1 MKHASE
7 IGPVDAN
14 GKSKPVAK
22 YVFAVVAAI
31 LIGACLLGAARYGR
45 ERAYDSLRARAQSS
59 AELNAV
65 LLRTVLEKQRSLP
78 LVLSQ
83 DRDVLSA
90 LSSGSESMFKLIS
103 GRLESL
109 VPGTRAAVI
118 YLLNANGLAVAASN
132 WREPTSFVGID
143 YSFRP
148 YYTRAVENG
157 SAEHYALGTIS
168 KRPGLYISKRIDG
181 PSGLLGV
188 IVVKVEFDEL
198 ETDWRKNSDPTFV
211 TDQRGIVLITSFPEW
226 RFMTR
231 EAVPADQKRPLRESL
246 QFGDAPL
253 EPLNVAPALPQ
264 SQPDIVAARLPG
276 ATKSAEFVRVEAAVP
291 TTNWTLQLLTPST
304 AAVAEAT
311 RTALSLALLVL
322 APLAGLAAFVMRRR
336 GLALRR
342 AREQDAARIELERRV
357 AARTADLSAAHA
369 ELVMES
375 EERQK
380 TEAKLQT
387 VQQELVQAN
396 RLAILGQVTAGVAHE
411 INQPVAAIR
420 AYADNAQIFLDR
432 TQFDSAKANLASIA
446 GLTERIGSITDELRT
461 FSRKGT
467 GDTGRI
473 AVCDII
479 DGAMLLLGS
488 RFRQTV
494 GHITTDIPPPEI
506 KVNGN
511 RIRLEQV
518 LINLMQNALEAT
530 EGGPKSRI
538 NLRYTVNEDEVALIV
553 SDNGPGI
560 PDAIMQAMFT
570 PFNTSKERGLGLGL
584 VICHDIVAEYGG
596 RIEVVSSSSGT
607 TFTVH
612 LPRVA

>member
-7 IGPVDAN
+7 IGPVDAY

-148 YYTRAVENG
+148 YYTRAVETG

-226 RFMTR
+226 R
-231 EAVPADQKRPLRESL
+231 
-246 QFGDAPL
+246 
-253 EPLNVAPALPQ
+253 
-264 SQPDIVAARLPG
+264 
-276 ATKSAEFVRVEAAVP
+276 
-291 TTNWTLQLLTPST
+291 
-304 AAVAEAT
+304 
-311 RTALSLALLVL
+311 LSL
-322 APLAGLAAFVMRRR
+322 
-336 GLALRR
+336 
-342 AREQDAARIELERRV
+342 I
-357 AARTADLSAAHA
+357 
-369 ELVMES
+369 
-375 EERQK
+375 
-380 TEAKLQT
+380 
-387 VQQELVQAN
+387 
-396 RLAILGQVTAGVAHE
+396 
-411 INQPVAAIR
+411 
-420 AYADNAQIFLDR
+420 
-432 TQFDSAKANLASIA
+432 
-446 GLTERIGSITDELRT
+446 
-461 FSRKGT
+461 
-467 GDTGRI
+467 
-473 AVCDII
+473 
-479 DGAMLLLGS
+479 
-488 RFRQTV
+488 
-494 GHITTDIPPPEI
+494 HI
-506 KVNGN
+506 
-511 RIRLEQV
+511 
-518 LINLMQNALEAT
+518 
-530 EGGPKSRI
+530 
-538 NLRYTVNEDEVALIV
+538 
-553 SDNGPGI
+553 
-560 PDAIMQAMFT
+560 
-570 PFNTSKERGLGLGL
+570 
-584 VICHDIVAEYGG
+584 
-596 RIEVVSSSSGT
+596 
-607 TFTVH
+607 
-612 LPRVA
+612 